1 VVPDRTQGLS
11 DSSDAA
17 EADAGPQ
24 SAARPAAI
32 EWNLI
37 QQVTLTGSQSA
48 FAELITPYQSMVRRY
63 LRRLT
68 RNEADADDLAQD
80 VFINAWSR
88 LSTFGNDGRFVSW
101 LFAIAYRTFLQHKRG
116 WRRYLRAVKG
126 FHGDA
131 GGTPATVSG
140 EAGQAAADLERVM
153 NALGEREQS
162 LLLLSR
168 GIGLT
173 HREIAEVMEMPVGTV
188 KSEISRTT
196 RRIIDELG

>member
-1 VVPDRTQGLS
+1 MVPDRPQGLS
-11 DSSDAA
+11 EPA
-17 EADAGPQ
+17 EAAGPDPARTA
-24 SAARPAAI
+24 AARPAAI

-37 QQVTLTGSQSA
+37 QQVTLTGSQAA

-68 RNEADADDLAQD
+68 RNDADADDLAQD
-80 VFINAWSR
+80 VFINAWSK
-88 LSTFGNDGRFVSW
+88 LSTFTNEGRFVSW
-101 LFAIAYRTFLQHKRG
+101 LFAIAYRTFLQHRRG
-116 WRRYLRAVKG
+116 WRRYVRAVQG
-126 FHGDA
+126 FHDRGA
-131 GGTPATVSG
+131 GGPETVSG

-153 NALGEREQS
+153 SLLDERQRS

-173 HREIAEVMEMPVGTV
+173 HTEIAGVMDMPVGTV

-196 RRIIDELG
+196 RRIVDELG